1 MTAAR
6 VLHVVGRVLVSSGV
20 VVLLFVAFQ
29 LWGTGLSEARAQAEL
44 EDEFARL
51 LTTDPDAAGPA
62 ATSTIVP
69 STIVPSTIVPSPSA
83 VARAADVPAGGVA
96 ARLRIPAVGVD
107 KLVVEGVGEAD
118 LRRGPGHYPTT
129 PQPGFGGNAG
139 IAGHRTTYGQPFH
152 DLDRLAPGDRIE
164 VTTLLGTFSYEVL
177 APEDAHGDRLGQVAD
192 ALPGAV
198 VVAPSDTWVLDDAG
212 DDRLTLTAC
221 HPRFSA
227 RQRIV
232 VAARL
237 IGPPV
242 DAPVPTEVVEGA
254 PELAFG
260 EQPDPTEPAGAA
272 LGGAT
277 DAGPSL
283 GLEGETSALTAAL
296 LWGAVALAAHLGTL
310 RLARGRRRLPIHV
323 AGALPVA
330 VALWWCFAAVDRL
343 LPAY

>member
-6 VLHVVGRVLVSSGV
+6 VLHVVGRVLVSAGV

-51 LTTDPDAAGPA
+51 LTGGPDDPGPA
-62 ATSTIVP
+62 ATSTTLP
-69 STIVPSTIVPSPSA
+69 TAAPSPDPVV
-83 VARAADVPAGGVA
+83 VAQAADIPPGGVA
-96 ARLRIPAVGVD
+96 ARLRIPAIGLD

-118 LRRGPGHYPTT
+118 LRRAPGHYPTT
-129 PQPGFGGNAG
+129 PQPGFGGNAA

-152 DLDRLAPGDRIE
+152 DLDRLAPGDRID
-164 VTTLLGTFSYEVL
+164 VTTLLGTFTYEVL
-177 APEDAHGDRLGQVAD
+177 TPEDAHGDRLDQVAEVL
-192 ALPGAV
+192 AGAV
-198 VVAPSDTWVLDDAG
+198 VVAPSDTWVLADAG

-237 IGPPV
+237 IGPSV
-242 DAPVPTEVVEGA
+242 DPPIPPDAVEGA

-260 EQPDPTEPAGAA
+260 EEQGSGGAAGAA

-277 DAGPSL
+277 ETSPSL
-283 GLEGETSALTAAL
+283 GLGGERSALTPAL

-310 RLARGRRRLPIHV
+310 HLARGRRRLPTHV
-323 AGALPVA
+323 VGAIPVA
-330 VALWWCFAAVDRL
+330 VSLWWCFAAVDRL

>member
-1 MTAAR
+1 VTAAR
-6 VLHVVGRVLVSSGV
+6 VLHVVGRVLVSAGV

-29 LWGTGLSEARAQAEL
+29 LWGTGLSEARAQAAL

-51 LTTDPDAAGPA
+51 LTAVPDGPGPA
-62 ATSTIVP
+62 APPTTLPVA
-69 STIVPSTIVPSPSA
+69 SPTPDPVV
-83 VARAADVPAGGVA
+83 VAQAADVPAGGVA
-96 ARLRIPAVGVD
+96 ARLRIPAIGVD

-164 VTTLLGTFSYEVL
+164 VTTLLGTFTYEVL
-177 APEDAHGDRLGQVAD
+177 APEDAHGDRLGRVAD
-192 ALPGAV
+192 VLPGAV
-198 VVAPSDTWVLDDAG
+198 VVAPSDTWVLADAG

-237 IGPPV
+237 IGPSV
-242 DAPVPTEVVEGA
+242 DRPIPTDIVEGA
-254 PELAFG
+254 PGLAFG
-260 EQPDPTEPAGAA
+260 EEPESTEPAGAA

-283 GLEGETSALTAAL
+283 GLEGETSALTPAL

-310 RLARGRRRLPIHV
+310 HLARGRRRLPIHV
-323 AGALPVA
+323 AGAIPVA

>member
-6 VLHVVGRVLVSSGV
+6 ALHVVGRVLVSAGV

-29 LWGTGLSEARAQAEL
+29 LWGTGLSEARAQADL

-51 LTTDPDAAGPA
+51 LTAGPDDAAPTA
-62 ATSTIVP
+62 ASTTLP
-69 STIVPSTIVPSPSA
+69 TAPPSPDPVV
-83 VARAADVPAGGVA
+83 VAQAADIPAGDVA
-96 ARLRIPAVGVD
+96 ARLRIPAIGVD

-129 PQPGFGGNAG
+129 PQPGFAGNAA

-164 VTTLLGTFSYEVL
+164 VTTLIGTFTYEVL
-177 APEDAHGDRLGQVAD
+177 APEDAHGDRLRQVAD
-192 ALPGAV
+192 VLAGAV
-198 VVAPSDTWVLDDAG
+198 VVAPSDTWVLADAG

-232 VAARL
+232 VTARL
-237 IGPPV
+237 IGPSV
-242 DAPVPTEVVEGA
+242 DPPVPPDVGEGA

-260 EQPDPTEPAGAA
+260 DEQGSGEPAGAA
-272 LGGAT
+272 LGAAT
-277 DAGPSL
+277 ASGPSL
-283 GLEGETSALTAAL
+283 GLEGETSALTPAL

-310 RLARGRRRLPIHV
+310 HVARGRRRLPIHIV
-323 AGALPVA
+323 GGIPVA